1 MRTVKGQEAI
11 DIARVLNT
19 PIYDVFYRHEV
30 TAAQAKQFVDSRR
43 DPQSF
48 VLENWPDTDSEA
60 EEVVLHRFH
69 TALVKGQLRQARV
82 VDVIAH
88 PNGGVRIHPAAARLA
103 ADRLVEQGKLD
114 VFEGH
119 DSEPYYR
126 LARNVHLADKFF
138 EGLDMLVCDECAKLN
153 FDRPFHETCLSLIM
167 EHFREQTK
175 NLSDF
180 VEFLDEDASN
190 TNGLSRFIR
199 VNGELLA
206 RGLDEARSRFQSVL
220 KLRNMRVNE
229 TPSEPW
235 TPSHPPYDIGASE
248 SAEQQ
253 DSGSVHGDATLSS
266 SALRERARISKEQL
280 IEYLRRV
287 EILDETGE
295 VKNLRERQEVLHSE
309 LKRRE
314 DVIHQLEKQ
323 RAFFEKQFDEMKRDM
338 DTLVSAMQ
346 IAKKRS
352 TTMENVIDVPVGE

>member
-11 DIARVLNT
+11 DIARVLNV

-48 VLENWPDTDSEA
+48 VLENWPDTDGEA

-69 TALVKGQLRQARV
+69 TALVKGQLRQARI

-103 ADRLVEQGKLD
+103 ADRLVDQGKLD
-114 VFEGH
+114 VFEGQ

-126 LARNVHLADKFF
+126 LAKNVHLADKFF
-138 EGLDMLVCDECAKLN
+138 EGLDTLVCDECAKLN

-199 VNGELLA
+199 INGELLS

-220 KLRNMRVNE
+220 KLRNTRMNE

-235 TPSHPPYDIGASE
+235 TPSQPPYDMSPSG

-253 DSGSVHGDATLSS
+253 DPGSVGDSTSS
-266 SALRERARISKEQL
+266 SSTLRERARISKEQL

-295 VKNLRERQEVLHSE
+295 VKDLRERQEVLNSE
-309 LKRRE
+309 LRKRE
-314 DVIHQLEKQ
+314 DLIHQLEKQ
-323 RAFFEKQFDEMKRDM
+323 RTFFEKQFDEMKRDM

-352 TTMENVIDVPVGE
+352 TTMENVIDVPMSE